1 MKNTIE
7 DIYETNKAIVAGV
20 VLSPLEYSH
29 RTFGESFY
37 TFLLG
42 IERRSGYVDEI
53 NIMISERLLYDYTV
67 EVDDFVEITGQIRT
81 YNENK
86 DGRNKLNIVIFARDI
101 SINNDIIY
109 YENYIYLE
117 GYLCKPPIKRTSPL
131 GRDICDI
138 MVAVNRMYNK
148 SDYIPCIAWGR
159 NANYGQQ
166 LEVGMKIYIEGRIQS
181 REYKKKIEELE
192 TENQRLEAIL
202 ISMNNEYMRQLGI
215 GEADLY
221 EYNESDFGEFVAE
234 DFSFEFPDFD
244 DEKFVKELGR
254 FNKFQDEIAQS
265 LEQDGDDIA
274 PPYEP
279 NQTIV
284 FSEEELEEIT
294 ELLKED

>member
-67 EVDDFVEITGQIRT
+67 EVDDFVEIPGQIRT

-181 REYKKKIEELE
+181 REYKKKIEDGEVEIRKAYEVSILKLE
-192 TENQRLEAIL
+192 
-202 ISMNNEYMRQLGI
+202 
-215 GEADLY
+215 
-221 EYNESDFGEFVAE
+221 
-234 DFSFEFPDFD
+234 
-244 DEKFVKELGR
+244 
-254 FNKFQDEIAQS
+254 
-265 LEQDGDDIA
+265 
-274 PPYEP
+274 
-279 NQTIV
+279 
-284 FSEEELEEIT
+284 
-294 ELLKED
+294 